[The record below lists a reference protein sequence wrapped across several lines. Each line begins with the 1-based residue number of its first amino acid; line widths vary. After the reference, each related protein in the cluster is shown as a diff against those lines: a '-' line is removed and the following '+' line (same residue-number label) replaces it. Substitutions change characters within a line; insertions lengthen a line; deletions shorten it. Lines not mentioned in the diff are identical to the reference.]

1 MRDMIRIVLVLTILS
16 SSSGILLASLRDG
29 TKERIKKQELEF
41 LKAPAVRQI
50 LAGISNDPI
59 NDLFTI
65 QDGDKEINFFVGIKD
80 GKANMVAF
88 ETSGPGYGGDIGLM
102 VGVDISNDKI
112 IGVGVTKHQES
123 PGLGSRAKTDPK
135 FPAQF
140 GGLPI
145 MEPFKVKTDGG
156 QVDAL
161 SGATITSQGVCLAAT
176 NAGELYKR
184 LKEKITQE
192 LKNIKTQ

>member
-1 MRDMIRIVLVLTILS
+1 MRDMIKMVLVLTILS

-29 TKERIKKQELEF
+29 TKERIEIQELEF

-50 LAGISNDPI
+50 LVGISNDPI
-59 NDLFTI
+59 KDRFKI
-65 QDGDKEINFFVGIKD
+65 KDGDQEISFFAGVKD

-88 ETSGPGYGGDIGLM
+88 ESSGKGFGGDIGLM
-102 VGVDISNDKI
+102 VGVDVSNDTI
-112 IGVGVTKHQES
+112 IGVGVTTHQET
-123 PGLGSRAKTDPK
+123 PGLGSLAQTDTK

-145 MEPFKVKTDGG
+145 LETFKVKTDGG

-161 SGATITSQGVCLAAT
+161 SGATITSQGVCIAAT
-176 NAGELYKR
+176 DAGVLYKR
-184 LKEKITQE
+184 LKDKITQE
-192 LKNIKTQ
+192 LKNVKIQ

>member
-1 MRDMIRIVLVLTILS
+1 MRDMIKMVLVLTILS

-29 TKERIKKQELEF
+29 TKEKIKDQELEF

-50 LAGISNDPI
+50 LTGVNKEIRKS
-59 NDLFTI
+59 LFKI
-65 QDGDKEINFFVGIKD
+65 KDGDKEISFFFGIKD
-80 GKANMVAF
+80 GKANTVAF
-88 ETSGPGYGGDIGLM
+88 ETSGKGFGGDIGLM
-102 VGVDISNDKI
+102 VGVDVSNDTI
-112 IGVGVTKHQES
+112 IGIGVTTHQET
-123 PGLGSRAKTDPK
+123 PGLGSRAQTDPK
-135 FPAQF
+135 FGAQF

-145 MEPFKVKTDGG
+145 LETFKVKTDGG

-176 NAGELYKR
+176 EAGVLYKR
-184 LKEKITQE
+184 LKDKITQE

>member
-1 MRDMIRIVLVLTILS
+1 MRDMIKIVLVLTILS

-65 QDGDKEINFFVGIKD
+65 QDGDKEIIFFVGVKD
-80 GKANMVAF
+80 GKANEVAF
-88 ETSGPGYGGDIGLM
+88 ESTGKGFGGDIGLM
-102 VGVDISNDKI
+102 VGVNVSNDQV
-112 IGVGVTKHQES
+112 IGVGVTTHQET
-123 PGLGSRAKTDPK
+123 PGLGSRSKTDPK
-135 FPAQF
+135 FAAQF
-140 GGLPI
+140 GGMPLI
-145 MEPFKVKTDGG
+145 ETFKVKTDGG

-161 SGATITSQGVCLAAT
+161 SGATITSRGVCFAAT
-176 NAGELYKR
+176 DAGVIYKR
-184 LKEKITQE
+184 LKDKITEE
-192 LKNIKTQ
+192 LNKIKIQ